1 MKINKLTASF
11 GKFNNESIS
20 FHSGLNII
28 EAPNESGKSTWCAF
42 ILAMLYGIDSSE
54 RTKTGTLPAKQ
65 RYAPWS
71 GAPMEGTAELTADN
85 CDITIIRST
94 RLKNAPMREFSA
106 VYTGTSIPVE
116 GLDASNAGQLLT
128 GVSRDV
134 FARSAFIGQGAAAV
148 TGSPELEKRIQ
159 SIFSTGEEEVSFTEA
174 NDRLSAWQRKRSY
187 RQQGFLPDVD
197 GKINDLKESIERAD
211 TTAAEIR
218 AAEEQL
224 DECEEKCSELESVVI
239 RARKERRKQM
249 FRDIDAAR
257 AEARLLAEEQN
268 AALEELNDRRNDL
281 RESLFGRRSAASVE
295 AEAEKDLSRLEELN
309 TEKKP
314 SLLWLPALL
323 CFLLALAGAVLYQQV
338 FDHIAVIIAAA
349 FFCLLAVVFLGIYIR
364 QHSGIQ
370 EAQEEVQTILR
381 KYKADSAEDIVLK
394 LDDHHARCVAA
405 RKAEEKEKKASAAA
419 DEAYERLTSLEARAS
434 EDTDSASG
442 TTAEADFVRE
452 LAGMRKQAV
461 ALSSKISTDKG
472 KLAVTGDPVVMR
484 SELARL
490 EKERLEL
497 QEELE
502 AIGFAKTVL
511 KEADD
516 EIQSRFSP
524 ELGRIA
530 AEYMSFVTG
539 GRYEGV
545 LLNRDFS
552 AMTKT
557 TDDAVARKSEYLSAG
572 TIDLLYLAV
581 RLAVCELA
589 LPEGETCPLIID
601 DALVN
606 MDDTR
611 YEQAIKLLG
620 EIAKERQVILFTC
633 RR

>member
-11 GKFNNESIS
+11 GKFNNESIT

-28 EAPNESGKSTWCAF
+28 EAPNESGKTTWCAF
-42 ILAMLYGIDSSE
+42 ILAMLYGVDSSE
-54 RTKTGTLPAKQ
+54 RTKTGTLPVKQ

-106 VYTGTSIPVE
+106 VYTGTNIPVE
-116 GLDASNAGQLLT
+116 GLNATNAGQMLT

-134 FARSAFIGQGAAAV
+134 FARSAFVGQGAAAV
-148 TGSPELEKRIQ
+148 TGSPEMEKRIQ
-159 SIFSTGEEEVSFTEA
+159 SIFSTGEEEISFTEA
-174 NDRLSAWQRKRSY
+174 NERLAAWQRKRSY
-187 RQQGFLPDVD
+187 RQQGFLPEIDMKL
-197 GKINDLKESIERAD
+197 GALKESAERAD

-224 DECEEKCSELESVVI
+224 DACEEKCSELESDVI
-239 RARKERRKQM
+239 RARRERRKQM
-249 FRDIDAAR
+249 FREIDTAR
-257 AEARLLAEEQN
+257 SDARRLAEEQN
-268 AALEELNDRRNDL
+268 AALEELNDRQNDL
-281 RESLFGRRSAASVE
+281 RESIFGRRSAASVE

-309 TEKKP
+309 TEKKA
-314 SLLWLPALL
+314 SLLWLPAML
-323 CFLLALAGAVLYQQV
+323 CFLIALAGAVVYQQV
-338 FDHIAVIIAAA
+338 YTHIAVILAAA
-349 FFCLLAVVFLGIYIR
+349 VFCLAAMVFFALYVR
-364 QHSGIQ
+364 QRSTLQ
-370 EAQEEVQTILR
+370 EAQEEAQEILR
-381 KYKADSAEDIVLK
+381 KYKADDAEDIVLK
-394 LDDHHARCVAA
+394 LDEHHARCVAA

-419 DEAYERLTSLEARAS
+419 DEAYERLNRLEAKAS
-434 EDTDSASG
+434 EDTDSASNS
-442 TTAEADFVRE
+442 TAEAELVRE

-461 ALSSKISTDKG
+461 ALSDKIATDKG
-472 KLAVTGDPVVMR
+472 KLAMTGDPVVMR
-484 SELARL
+484 SEIARL
-490 EKERLEL
+490 ENERLQL

-502 AIGFAKTVL
+502 AIALAKAVL

-524 ELGRIA
+524 ELGRVA

-557 TDDAVARKSEYLSAG
+557 TDDAIARRSEYLSAG

-606 MDDTR
+606 MDETR
-611 YEQAIKLLG
+611 YEQAVKLLG
-620 EIAKERQVILFTC
+620 EIAKQRQVILFTC

>member
-116 GLDASNAGQLLT
+116 GMDASNAGQLLT

-187 RQQGFLPDVD
+187 RQQGFLPDID

-295 AEAEKDLSRLEELN
+295 AEAEKDLSRLEELS

-484 SELARL
+484 SELSRL

-502 AIGFAKTVL
+502 AIGYAKTVL

>member
-54 RTKTGTLPAKQ
+54 RTRTGTLPAKQ

-116 GLDASNAGQLLT
+116 GMDASNAGQLLT

-295 AEAEKDLSRLEELN
+295 AEAEKDLSRLEELS

-472 KLAVTGDPVVMR
+472 KLAVTGDPIVMR

>member
-11 GKFNNESIS
+11 GKFNNESIT

-28 EAPNESGKSTWCAF
+28 EAPNESGKTTWCAF
-42 ILAMLYGIDSSE
+42 ILAMLYGVDSSE
-54 RTKTGTLPAKQ
+54 RTKTGTLPVKQ

-106 VYTGTSIPVE
+106 VYTGTNIPVE
-116 GLDASNAGQLLT
+116 GLNATNAGQMLT

-134 FARSAFIGQGAAAV
+134 FARSAFVGQGAAAV
-148 TGSPELEKRIQ
+148 TGSPEMEKRIQ
-159 SIFSTGEEEVSFTEA
+159 SIFSTGEEEISFTEA
-174 NDRLSAWQRKRSY
+174 NERLAAWQRKRSY
-187 RQQGFLPDVD
+187 RQQGLLPEIDMKL
-197 GKINDLKESIERAD
+197 GALKESAERAD

-224 DECEEKCSELESVVI
+224 DACEEKCSELESDVI
-239 RARKERRKQM
+239 RARRERRKQM
-249 FRDIDAAR
+249 FREIDTAR
-257 AEARLLAEEQN
+257 SDARRLAEEQN
-268 AALEELNDRRNDL
+268 AALEELNDRQNDL
-281 RESLFGRRSAASVE
+281 RESIFGRRSAASVE

-309 TEKKP
+309 TEKKA
-314 SLLWLPALL
+314 SLLWLPAML
-323 CFLLALAGAVLYQQV
+323 CFLIALAGAVVYQQV
-338 FDHIAVIIAAA
+338 YTHIAVILAAA
-349 FFCLLAVVFLGIYIR
+349 VFCLAAMVFFALYVR
-364 QHSGIQ
+364 QRSTLQ
-370 EAQEEVQTILR
+370 EAQEEAQEILR
-381 KYKADSAEDIVLK
+381 KYKADDAEDIVLK
-394 LDDHHARCVAA
+394 LDEHHARCVAA

-419 DEAYERLTSLEARAS
+419 DEAFERLTRLEAKAS
-434 EDTDSASG
+434 EDTDSASNS
-442 TTAEADFVRE
+442 TAEAELVRK

-461 ALSSKISTDKG
+461 ALSDKIATDKG
-472 KLAVTGDPVVMR
+472 KLAMTGDPVVMR
-484 SELARL
+484 SEIARL
-490 EKERLEL
+490 ENERLQL

-502 AIGFAKTVL
+502 AIALAKAVL

-524 ELGRIA
+524 ELGRVA

-557 TDDAVARKSEYLSAG
+557 TDDAIARRSEYLSAG

-606 MDDTR
+606 MDETR
-611 YEQAIKLLG
+611 YEQAVKLLG
-620 EIAKERQVILFTC
+620 EIAKQRQVILFTC

>member
-1 MKINKLTASF
+1 MKINKLTATF

-116 GLDASNAGQLLT
+116 GMNASNAGELLT

-134 FARSAFIGQGAAAV
+134 FARSAFVGQGAAAV
-148 TGSPELEKRIQ
+148 TGSPEMEKRIQ
-159 SIFSTGEEEVSFTEA
+159 SIFSTGEEEISFTEA

-197 GKINDLKESIERAD
+197 VKINDLRESIERAD
-211 TTAAEIR
+211 KTAAEIR

-224 DECEEKCSELESVVI
+224 DECEEKCSELEADVI

-281 RESLFGRRSAASVE
+281 RESLFGRRSADSVE
-295 AEAEKDLSRLEELN
+295 AEAEKDLSRLEELS

-314 SLLWLPALL
+314 SILWLPALL
-323 CFLLALAGAVLYQQV
+323 CFLLALAGAVVYQQV
-338 FDHIAVIIAAA
+338 FTHIAVIIAAA
-349 FFCLLAVVFLGIYIR
+349 VFCLLALVCLGLYIR
-364 QHSGIQ
+364 QRSELL
-370 EAQEEVQTILR
+370 EAQEEMQAILR
-381 KYKADSAEDIVLK
+381 KYKADNAEDIVLK
-394 LDDHHARCVAA
+394 LDEHHARCVAA
-405 RKAEEKEKKASAAA
+405 HKAEEKEKKASAAA
-419 DEAYERLTSLEARAS
+419 DEAYERLTNLEARAS

-442 TTAEADFVRE
+442 STAEADFVRE

-490 EKERLEL
+490 EQERLQL

-502 AIGFAKTVL
+502 AIALAKTAL

-524 ELGRIA
+524 ELGRVA

-539 GRYEGV
+539 GRYEGI

>member
-11 GKFNNESIS
+11 GKFNNESIT

-28 EAPNESGKSTWCAF
+28 EAPNESGKTTWCAF
-42 ILAMLYGIDSSE
+42 ILAMLYGVDSSE
-54 RTKTGTLPAKQ
+54 RTKTGTLPVKQ

-106 VYTGTSIPVE
+106 VYTGTNIPVE
-116 GLDASNAGQLLT
+116 GLNATNAGQMLT

-134 FARSAFIGQGAAAV
+134 FARSAFVGQGAAAV
-148 TGSPELEKRIQ
+148 TGSPEMEKRIQ
-159 SIFSTGEEEVSFTEA
+159 SIFSTGEEEISFTEA
-174 NDRLSAWQRKRSY
+174 SERLAAWQRKRSY
-187 RQQGFLPDVD
+187 RQQGFLPEIDMKL
-197 GKINDLKESIERAD
+197 GALKESAERAD

-224 DECEEKCSELESVVI
+224 DACEEKCSELESDVI
-239 RARKERRKQM
+239 RARRERRKQM
-249 FRDIDAAR
+249 FREIDTAR
-257 AEARLLAEEQN
+257 SDARRLAEEQN
-268 AALEELNDRRNDL
+268 AALEELNDRQNDL
-281 RESLFGRRSAASVE
+281 RESIFGRRSAASVE

-309 TEKKP
+309 TEKKA
-314 SLLWLPALL
+314 SLLWLPAML
-323 CFLLALAGAVLYQQV
+323 CFLIALAGAVVYQQV
-338 FDHIAVIIAAA
+338 YTHIAVILAAA
-349 FFCLLAVVFLGIYIR
+349 VFCLAAMVFFALYVR
-364 QHSGIQ
+364 QRSTLQ
-370 EAQEEVQTILR
+370 EAQEEAQEILR
-381 KYKADSAEDIVLK
+381 KYKADDAEDIVLK
-394 LDDHHARCVAA
+394 LDEHHARCVAA

-419 DEAYERLTSLEARAS
+419 DEAFERLTRLEAKAS
-434 EDTDSASG
+434 EDTDSASNS
-442 TTAEADFVRE
+442 TAEAELVRE

-461 ALSSKISTDKG
+461 ALSDKIATDKG
-472 KLAVTGDPVVMR
+472 KLAMTGDPVVMR
-484 SELARL
+484 SEIARL
-490 EKERLEL
+490 EKERLQL

-502 AIGFAKTVL
+502 AITLAKAVL

-524 ELGRIA
+524 ELGRVA

-557 TDDAVARKSEYLSAG
+557 TDDAIARRSEYLSAG

-606 MDDTR
+606 MDETR
-611 YEQAIKLLG
+611 YEQAVKLLG
-620 EIAKERQVILFTC
+620 EIAKQRQVILFTC

>member
-295 AEAEKDLSRLEELN
+295 AEAEKDLSRLEELS

-461 ALSSKISTDKG
+461 ALSSQISTDKG
-472 KLAVTGDPVVMR
+472 KLAVTGDPIVMR
-484 SELARL
+484 SELLRL

-502 AIGFAKTVL
+502 AIGYAKTVL

-589 LPEGETCPLIID
+589 LPEGEPCPLIID

>member
-116 GLDASNAGQLLT
+116 GMDASNAGQLLT

-174 NDRLSAWQRKRSY
+174 NDRLSAWQRKRNY

>member
-1 MKINKLTASF
+1 MQA
-11 GKFNNESIS
+11 
-20 FHSGLNII
+20 
-28 EAPNESGKSTWCAF
+28 
-42 ILAMLYGIDSSE
+42 
-54 RTKTGTLPAKQ
+54 
-65 RYAPWS
+65 
-71 GAPMEGTAELTADN
+71 
-85 CDITIIRST
+85 
-94 RLKNAPMREFSA
+94 
-106 VYTGTSIPVE
+106 
-116 GLDASNAGQLLT
+116 
-128 GVSRDV
+128 
-134 FARSAFIGQGAAAV
+134 
-148 TGSPELEKRIQ
+148 
-159 SIFSTGEEEVSFTEA
+159 
-174 NDRLSAWQRKRSY
+174 
-187 RQQGFLPDVD
+187 
-197 GKINDLKESIERAD
+197 
-211 TTAAEIR
+211 
-218 AAEEQL
+218 
-224 DECEEKCSELESVVI
+224 
-239 RARKERRKQM
+239 
-249 FRDIDAAR
+249 
-257 AEARLLAEEQN
+257 
-268 AALEELNDRRNDL
+268 
-281 RESLFGRRSAASVE
+281 
-295 AEAEKDLSRLEELN
+295 
-309 TEKKP
+309 
-314 SLLWLPALL
+314 
-323 CFLLALAGAVLYQQV
+323 
-338 FDHIAVIIAAA
+338 
-349 FFCLLAVVFLGIYIR
+349 
-364 QHSGIQ
+364 
-370 EAQEEVQTILR
+370 ILR
-381 KYKADSAEDIVLK
+381 KYKVDNAEDIVLK
-394 LDDHHARCVAA
+394 LDEHHARCVAA
-405 RKAEEKEKKASAAA
+405 HKAEEKEKKASAAA
-419 DEAYERLTSLEARAS
+419 DEAYERLTNLEARAS

-442 TTAEADFVRE
+442 STAEADFVRE

-490 EKERLEL
+490 EQERLQL

-502 AIGFAKTVL
+502 AIALAKTAL

-524 ELGRIA
+524 ELGRVA

-539 GRYEGV
+539 GRYEGI

>member
-116 GLDASNAGQLLT
+116 GMDASNAGQLLT

-224 DECEEKCSELESVVI
+224 DECEEKCSELESDVI

-295 AEAEKDLSRLEELN
+295 AEAEKDLSRLEELS

-323 CFLLALAGAVLYQQV
+323 CFLLALAGAVVYQQV
-338 FDHIAVIIAAA
+338 FNHIAVIIAAA

-381 KYKADSAEDIVLK
+381 KYKADNAEDIVLK
-394 LDDHHARCVAA
+394 LDEHHARCVAA

-419 DEAYERLTSLEARAS
+419 DEAYERLSNLEARAS

-484 SELARL
+484 SELVRL

-497 QEELE
+497 QKELD

>member
-295 AEAEKDLSRLEELN
+295 AEAEKDLSRLEELS

>member
-11 GKFNNESIS
+11 GKFNNESIT

-28 EAPNESGKSTWCAF
+28 EAPNESGKTTWCAF
-42 ILAMLYGIDSSE
+42 ILAMLYGVDSSE
-54 RTKTGTLPAKQ
+54 RTKTGTLPVKQ

-106 VYTGTSIPVE
+106 VYTGTNIPVE
-116 GLDASNAGQLLT
+116 GLNATNAGQMLT

-134 FARSAFIGQGAAAV
+134 FARSAFVGQGAAAV
-148 TGSPELEKRIQ
+148 TGSPEMEKRIQ
-159 SIFSTGEEEVSFTEA
+159 SIFSTGEEEISFTEA
-174 NDRLSAWQRKRSY
+174 NERLAAWQRKRSY
-187 RQQGFLPDVD
+187 RQQGFLPEIDMKL
-197 GKINDLKESIERAD
+197 GALKESAERAD

-218 AAEEQL
+218 TAEEQL
-224 DECEEKCSELESVVI
+224 DACEEKCSELESDVI
-239 RARKERRKQM
+239 QARRERRKQM
-249 FRDIDAAR
+249 FREIDTAR
-257 AEARLLAEEQN
+257 SDARRLAEEQN
-268 AALEELNDRRNDL
+268 AALEELNDRQNDL
-281 RESLFGRRSAASVE
+281 RESIFGRRSAASVE

-309 TEKKP
+309 TEKKA
-314 SLLWLPALL
+314 SLLWLPAML
-323 CFLLALAGAVLYQQV
+323 CFLIALAGAVVYQQV
-338 FDHIAVIIAAA
+338 YTHIAVILAAA
-349 FFCLLAVVFLGIYIR
+349 VFCLAAMVFFALYVR
-364 QHSGIQ
+364 QRSTLQEAHE
-370 EAQEEVQTILR
+370 EAQEILR
-381 KYKADSAEDIVLK
+381 KYKADDAEDIVLK
-394 LDDHHARCVAA
+394 LDEHHARCVAA

-419 DEAYERLTSLEARAS
+419 DEAYERLNRLEAKAS
-434 EDTDSASG
+434 EDTDSASNS
-442 TTAEADFVRE
+442 TAEAELVRE

-461 ALSSKISTDKG
+461 ALSDKIATDKG

-484 SELARL
+484 SEIARL
-490 EKERLEL
+490 EKERLQL

-502 AIGFAKTVL
+502 AIALAKAVL

-524 ELGRIA
+524 ELGRVA

-557 TDDAVARKSEYLSAG
+557 TDDAIARRSEYLSAG

-606 MDDTR
+606 MDETR
-611 YEQAIKLLG
+611 YEQAVKLLG
-620 EIAKERQVILFTC
+620 EIAKQRQVILFTC

>member
-11 GKFNNESIS
+11 GKFNNESIT

-28 EAPNESGKSTWCAF
+28 EAPNESGKTTWCAF
-42 ILAMLYGIDSSE
+42 ILAMLYGVDSSE
-54 RTKTGTLPAKQ
+54 RTKTGTLPVKQ

-85 CDITIIRST
+85 CDITILRST

-106 VYTGTSIPVE
+106 VYTGTNIPVE
-116 GLDASNAGQLLT
+116 GLNATNAGQMLT

-134 FARSAFIGQGAAAV
+134 FARSAFVGQGAAAV
-148 TGSPELEKRIQ
+148 TGSPEMEKRIQ
-159 SIFSTGEEEVSFTEA
+159 SIFSTGEEEISFTEA
-174 NDRLSAWQRKRSY
+174 NERLAAWQRKRSY
-187 RQQGFLPDVD
+187 RQQGFLPEIDMKL
-197 GKINDLKESIERAD
+197 GALKESAERAD

-224 DECEEKCSELESVVI
+224 DACEEKCSELESDVI
-239 RARKERRKQM
+239 RARRERRKQM
-249 FRDIDAAR
+249 FREIDTAR
-257 AEARLLAEEQN
+257 SDARRLAEEQN
-268 AALEELNDRRNDL
+268 AALEELNDRQNDL
-281 RESLFGRRSAASVE
+281 RESIFGRRSAASVE

-309 TEKKP
+309 TEKKA
-314 SLLWLPALL
+314 SLLWLPAML
-323 CFLLALAGAVLYQQV
+323 CFLIALAGAVMYQQV
-338 FDHIAVIIAAA
+338 YTHIAVILAAA
-349 FFCLLAVVFLGIYIR
+349 VFCLAAMVFFALYVR
-364 QHSGIQ
+364 QRSTLQ
-370 EAQEEVQTILR
+370 EAQEEAQEILR
-381 KYKADSAEDIVLK
+381 KYKADDAEDIVLK
-394 LDDHHARCVAA
+394 LDEHHARCVAA

-419 DEAYERLTSLEARAS
+419 DEAYERLNRLEAKAS
-434 EDTDSASG
+434 EDTDSASNS
-442 TTAEADFVRE
+442 TAEAELVRE

-461 ALSSKISTDKG
+461 ALSDKIATDKG
-472 KLAVTGDPVVMR
+472 KLAMTGDPVVMR
-484 SELARL
+484 SEIARL
-490 EKERLEL
+490 ENERLQL

-502 AIGFAKTVL
+502 AIALAKAVL

-524 ELGRIA
+524 ELGRVA

-557 TDDAVARKSEYLSAG
+557 TDDAIARRSEYLSAG

-606 MDDTR
+606 MDETR
-611 YEQAIKLLG
+611 YEQAVKLLG
-620 EIAKERQVILFTC
+620 EIAKQRQVILFTC

>member
-11 GKFNNESIS
+11 GKFNNESIT

-28 EAPNESGKSTWCAF
+28 EAPNESGKTTWCAF
-42 ILAMLYGIDSSE
+42 ILAMLYGVDSSE
-54 RTKTGTLPAKQ
+54 RTKTGTLPVKQ

-94 RLKNAPMREFSA
+94 RLKNAPMRDFSA
-106 VYTGTSIPVE
+106 VYTGTNIPVE
-116 GLDASNAGQLLT
+116 GLNATNAGQMLT

-134 FARSAFIGQGAAAV
+134 FARSAFVGQGAAAV
-148 TGSPELEKRIQ
+148 TGSPEMEKRIQ
-159 SIFSTGEEEVSFTEA
+159 SIFSTGEEEISFTEA
-174 NDRLSAWQRKRSY
+174 NERLAAWQRKRSY
-187 RQQGFLPDVD
+187 RQQGFLPEIDMKL
-197 GKINDLKESIERAD
+197 GALKESAERAD

-224 DECEEKCSELESVVI
+224 DACEEKCSELESNVI
-239 RARKERRKQM
+239 RARRERRKQM
-249 FRDIDAAR
+249 FREIDTAR
-257 AEARLLAEEQN
+257 SDARRLAEEQN
-268 AALEELNDRRNDL
+268 AALEELNDRQNDL
-281 RESLFGRRSAASVE
+281 RESIFGRRSAAAVE

-309 TEKKP
+309 TEKKA
-314 SLLWLPALL
+314 SHLWLPAML
-323 CFLLALAGAVLYQQV
+323 CFLIALAGAVVYQQV
-338 FDHIAVIIAAA
+338 YTHIAVILAAA
-349 FFCLLAVVFLGIYIR
+349 VFCLAAMVFFALYVR
-364 QHSGIQ
+364 QRSTLQ
-370 EAQEEVQTILR
+370 EAQEEAQEILR
-381 KYKADSAEDIVLK
+381 KYKADDAEDIVLK
-394 LDDHHARCVAA
+394 LDEHHARCVAA

-419 DEAYERLTSLEARAS
+419 DEAFERLTRLEAKAS
-434 EDTDSASG
+434 EDTDSASNS
-442 TTAEADFVRE
+442 TAEAELVRE
-452 LAGMRKQAV
+452 LAGMRKRVV
-461 ALSSKISTDKG
+461 ALSDKIATDKG
-472 KLAVTGDPVVMR
+472 KLAMTGDPVVMR
-484 SELARL
+484 SEIARL
-490 EKERLEL
+490 EKERLQL

-502 AIGFAKTVL
+502 AIALAKAVL

-524 ELGRIA
+524 ELGRVA

-557 TDDAVARKSEYLSAG
+557 ADDAIARRSEYLSAG

-606 MDDTR
+606 MDETR
-611 YEQAIKLLG
+611 NEQAVKLLG
-620 EIAKERQVILFTC
+620 EIAKQRQVILFTC

>member
-11 GKFNNESIS
+11 GKFNNESIT

-28 EAPNESGKSTWCAF
+28 EAPNESGKTTWCAF
-42 ILAMLYGIDSSE
+42 ILAMLYGVDSSE
-54 RTKTGTLPAKQ
+54 RTKTGTLPVKQ

-94 RLKNAPMREFSA
+94 RLKNAPMRDFSA
-106 VYTGTSIPVE
+106 VYTGTNIPVE
-116 GLDASNAGQLLT
+116 GLNATNAGQMLT

-134 FARSAFIGQGAAAV
+134 FARSAFVGQGAAAV
-148 TGSPELEKRIQ
+148 TGSPEMEKRIQ
-159 SIFSTGEEEVSFTEA
+159 SIFSTGEEEISFTEA
-174 NDRLSAWQRKRSY
+174 NERLAAWQRKRSY
-187 RQQGFLPDVD
+187 RQQGFLPEIDMKL
-197 GKINDLKESIERAD
+197 GALKESAERAD

-224 DECEEKCSELESVVI
+224 DACEEKCSELESNVI
-239 RARKERRKQM
+239 RARRERRKQM
-249 FRDIDAAR
+249 FREIDTAR
-257 AEARLLAEEQN
+257 SDARRLAEEQN
-268 AALEELNDRRNDL
+268 AALEELNDRQNDL
-281 RESLFGRRSAASVE
+281 RESIFGRRSAAAVE

-309 TEKKP
+309 TEKKA
-314 SLLWLPALL
+314 SHLWLPAML
-323 CFLLALAGAVLYQQV
+323 CFLIALAGAVVYQQV
-338 FDHIAVIIAAA
+338 YTHIAVILAAA
-349 FFCLLAVVFLGIYIR
+349 VFCLAAMVFFALYVR
-364 QHSGIQ
+364 QRSTLQ
-370 EAQEEVQTILR
+370 EAQEEAQEILR
-381 KYKADSAEDIVLK
+381 KYKADDAEDIVLK
-394 LDDHHARCVAA
+394 LDEHHARCVAA

-419 DEAYERLTSLEARAS
+419 DEAFERLTRLEAKAS
-434 EDTDSASG
+434 EDTDSASNS
-442 TTAEADFVRE
+442 TAEAELVRE

-461 ALSSKISTDKG
+461 ALSDKIATDKG
-472 KLAVTGDPVVMR
+472 KLAMTGDPVVMR
-484 SELARL
+484 SEIARL
-490 EKERLEL
+490 EKERLQL

-502 AIGFAKTVL
+502 AIALAKAVL

-524 ELGRIA
+524 ELGRVA

-557 TDDAVARKSEYLSAG
+557 ADDAIARRSEYLSAG

-606 MDDTR
+606 MDETR
-611 YEQAIKLLG
+611 NEQAVKLLG
-620 EIAKERQVILFTC
+620 EIAKQRQVILFTC

>member
-11 GKFNNESIS
+11 GKFNNESIT

-28 EAPNESGKSTWCAF
+28 EAPNESGKTTWCAF
-42 ILAMLYGIDSSE
+42 ILAMLYGVDSSE
-54 RTKTGTLPAKQ
+54 RTKTGTLPVKQ

-85 CDITIIRST
+85 CDITILRST

-106 VYTGTSIPVE
+106 VYTGTNIPVE
-116 GLDASNAGQLLT
+116 GLNATNAGQMLT

-134 FARSAFIGQGAAAV
+134 FARSAFVGQGAAAV
-148 TGSPELEKRIQ
+148 TGSPEMEKRIQ
-159 SIFSTGEEEVSFTEA
+159 SIFSTGEEEISFTEA
-174 NDRLSAWQRKRSY
+174 NERLAAWQRKRSY
-187 RQQGFLPDVD
+187 RQQGLLPEIDMKL
-197 GKINDLKESIERAD
+197 GALKESAERAD

-224 DECEEKCSELESVVI
+224 DACEEKCSELESDVI
-239 RARKERRKQM
+239 RARRERRKQM
-249 FRDIDAAR
+249 FREIDTAR
-257 AEARLLAEEQN
+257 SDARRLAEEQN
-268 AALEELNDRRNDL
+268 AALEELNDRQNDL
-281 RESLFGRRSAASVE
+281 RESIFGRRSAASVE

-309 TEKKP
+309 TEKKA
-314 SLLWLPALL
+314 SLLWLPAML
-323 CFLLALAGAVLYQQV
+323 CFLIALAGAVVYQQV
-338 FDHIAVIIAAA
+338 YTHIAVILAAA
-349 FFCLLAVVFLGIYIR
+349 VFCLAAMVFFALYVR
-364 QHSGIQ
+364 QRSTLQ
-370 EAQEEVQTILR
+370 EAQEEAQEILR
-381 KYKADSAEDIVLK
+381 KYKADDAEDIVLK
-394 LDDHHARCVAA
+394 LDEHHARCVAA

-419 DEAYERLTSLEARAS
+419 DEAFERLTRLEAKAS
-434 EDTDSASG
+434 EDTDSASNS
-442 TTAEADFVRE
+442 TAEAELVRK

-461 ALSSKISTDKG
+461 ALSDKIATDKG
-472 KLAVTGDPVVMR
+472 KLAMTGDPVVMR
-484 SELARL
+484 SEIARL
-490 EKERLEL
+490 ENERLQL

-502 AIGFAKTVL
+502 AIALAKAVL

-524 ELGRIA
+524 ELGRVA

-557 TDDAVARKSEYLSAG
+557 TDDAIARRSEYLSAG

-606 MDDTR
+606 MDETR
-611 YEQAIKLLG
+611 YEQAVKLLG
-620 EIAKERQVILFTC
+620 EIAKQRQVILFTC

>member
-116 GLDASNAGQLLT
+116 GMDASNAGQLLT

-295 AEAEKDLSRLEELN
+295 AEAEKDLSRLEELS

-502 AIGFAKTVL
+502 AIGFAKTGL

-589 LPEGETCPLIID
+589 LPEGEPCPLIID

>member
-11 GKFNNESIS
+11 GKFNNESIT

-28 EAPNESGKSTWCAF
+28 EAPNESGKTTWCAF
-42 ILAMLYGIDSSE
+42 ILAMLYGVDSSE
-54 RTKTGTLPAKQ
+54 RTKTGTLPVKQ

-106 VYTGTSIPVE
+106 VYTGTNIPVE
-116 GLDASNAGQLLT
+116 GLNATNAGQMLT

-134 FARSAFIGQGAAAV
+134 FARSAFVGQGAAAV
-148 TGSPELEKRIQ
+148 TGSPEMEKRIQ
-159 SIFSTGEEEVSFTEA
+159 SIFSTGEEEISFTEA
-174 NDRLSAWQRKRSY
+174 NERLAAWQRKRSY
-187 RQQGFLPDVD
+187 RQQGFLPEIDMKL
-197 GKINDLKESIERAD
+197 GALKESAERAD
-211 TTAAEIR
+211 TTAAGIR

-224 DECEEKCSELESVVI
+224 DACEEKCSELESDVI
-239 RARKERRKQM
+239 RARRERRKQM
-249 FRDIDAAR
+249 FREIDTAR
-257 AEARLLAEEQN
+257 SDARRLAEEQN
-268 AALEELNDRRNDL
+268 AALEELNDRQNDL
-281 RESLFGRRSAASVE
+281 RESIFGRRSAASVE

-309 TEKKP
+309 TEKKA
-314 SLLWLPALL
+314 SLLWLPAML
-323 CFLLALAGAVLYQQV
+323 CFLIALAGAVVYQQV
-338 FDHIAVIIAAA
+338 YTHIAVILAAA
-349 FFCLLAVVFLGIYIR
+349 VFCLAAMVFFALYVR
-364 QHSGIQ
+364 QRSTLQ
-370 EAQEEVQTILR
+370 EAQEEAQEILR
-381 KYKADSAEDIVLK
+381 KYKADDAEDIVLK
-394 LDDHHARCVAA
+394 LDEHHARCVAA

-419 DEAYERLTSLEARAS
+419 DEAYERLNRLEAKAS
-434 EDTDSASG
+434 EDTDSASNS
-442 TTAEADFVRE
+442 TAEAELVRE
-452 LAGMRKQAV
+452 LAGMRKRAV
-461 ALSSKISTDKG
+461 ALSDKIATDKG
-472 KLAVTGDPVVMR
+472 KLAMTGDPVVMR
-484 SELARL
+484 SEIARL
-490 EKERLEL
+490 ENERLQL
-497 QEELE
+497 HEELE
-502 AIGFAKTVL
+502 AIALAKAVL

-524 ELGRIA
+524 ELGRVA

-557 TDDAVARKSEYLSAG
+557 TDDAIARRSEYLSAG

-606 MDDTR
+606 MDETR
-611 YEQAIKLLG
+611 YEQAVKLLG
-620 EIAKERQVILFTC
+620 EIAKQRQVILFTC

>member
-11 GKFNNESIS
+11 GKFNNESIT

-28 EAPNESGKSTWCAF
+28 EAPNESGKTTWCAF
-42 ILAMLYGIDSSE
+42 ILAMLYGVDSSE
-54 RTKTGTLPAKQ
+54 RTKTGTLPVKQ

-85 CDITIIRST
+85 CNITIIRST

-106 VYTGTSIPVE
+106 VYTGTNIPVE
-116 GLDASNAGQLLT
+116 GLNATNAGQMLT

-134 FARSAFIGQGAAAV
+134 FARSAFVGQGAAAV
-148 TGSPELEKRIQ
+148 TGSPEMEKRIQ
-159 SIFSTGEEEVSFTEA
+159 SIFSTGEEEISFTEA
-174 NDRLSAWQRKRSY
+174 NERLAAWQRKRGY
-187 RQQGFLPDVD
+187 RQQGFLPEIDMKL
-197 GKINDLKESIERAD
+197 GALKESAERAD

-224 DECEEKCSELESVVI
+224 DACEEKCSELESDVI
-239 RARKERRKQM
+239 RARRERRKQM
-249 FRDIDAAR
+249 FREIDTAR
-257 AEARLLAEEQN
+257 SDARRLAEEQN
-268 AALEELNDRRNDL
+268 AALEELNDRQNDL
-281 RESLFGRRSAASVE
+281 RESIFGRRSAASVE

-309 TEKKP
+309 TEKKA
-314 SLLWLPALL
+314 SLLWLPAML
-323 CFLLALAGAVLYQQV
+323 CFLIALAGAVMYQQV
-338 FDHIAVIIAAA
+338 YTHIAVILAAA
-349 FFCLLAVVFLGIYIR
+349 VFCLAAMVFFALYVR
-364 QHSGIQ
+364 QRSTLQ
-370 EAQEEVQTILR
+370 EAQEEAQEILR
-381 KYKADSAEDIVLK
+381 KYKADDAEDIVLK
-394 LDDHHARCVAA
+394 LDEHHARCVAA

-419 DEAYERLTSLEARAS
+419 DEAYERLTRLEAKAS
-434 EDTDSASG
+434 EDTDSASNS
-442 TTAEADFVRE
+442 TAEAELVRE

-461 ALSSKISTDKG
+461 ALSDKIATDKG
-472 KLAVTGDPVVMR
+472 KLAMTGDPVVMR
-484 SELARL
+484 SEIARL
-490 EKERLEL
+490 ENERLQL

-502 AIGFAKTVL
+502 AITLAKAVL

-524 ELGRIA
+524 ELGRVA

-557 TDDAVARKSEYLSAG
+557 TDDAIARRSEYLSAG

-606 MDDTR
+606 MDETR
-611 YEQAIKLLG
+611 YEQAVKLLG
-620 EIAKERQVILFTC
+620 EIAKQRQVILFTC

>member
-11 GKFNNESIS
+11 GKFNNESIT

-28 EAPNESGKSTWCAF
+28 EAPNESGKTTWCAF
-42 ILAMLYGIDSSE
+42 ILAMLYGVDSSE
-54 RTKTGTLPAKQ
+54 RTKTGTLPVKQ

-106 VYTGTSIPVE
+106 VYTGTNIPVE
-116 GLDASNAGQLLT
+116 GLNATNAGQMLT

-134 FARSAFIGQGAAAV
+134 FARSAFVGQGAAAV
-148 TGSPELEKRIQ
+148 TGSPEMEKRIQ
-159 SIFSTGEEEVSFTEA
+159 SIFSTGEEEISFTEA
-174 NDRLSAWQRKRSY
+174 NERLAAWQRKRSY
-187 RQQGFLPDVD
+187 RQQGFLPEIDMKL
-197 GKINDLKESIERAD
+197 GALKESAERAD
-211 TTAAEIR
+211 TTAAGIR

-224 DECEEKCSELESVVI
+224 DACEEKCSELESDVI
-239 RARKERRKQM
+239 RARRERRKQM
-249 FRDIDAAR
+249 FREIDTAR
-257 AEARLLAEEQN
+257 SDARRLAEEQN
-268 AALEELNDRRNDL
+268 AALEELNDRQNDL
-281 RESLFGRRSAASVE
+281 RESIFGRRSAAAVE

-309 TEKKP
+309 TEKKA
-314 SLLWLPALL
+314 SLLWLPAML
-323 CFLLALAGAVLYQQV
+323 CFLIALAGAVVYQQV
-338 FDHIAVIIAAA
+338 YTHIAVILAAA
-349 FFCLLAVVFLGIYIR
+349 VFCLAAMVFFALYVR
-364 QHSGIQ
+364 QRSTLQEAHE
-370 EAQEEVQTILR
+370 EAQEILR
-381 KYKADSAEDIVLK
+381 KYKADDAEDIVLK
-394 LDDHHARCVAA
+394 LDEHRARCVAA
-405 RKAEEKEKKASAAA
+405 RKAEEKEKKASVAA
-419 DEAYERLTSLEARAS
+419 DEAYERLTRLEAKAS
-434 EDTDSASG
+434 EDTDSASNS
-442 TTAEADFVRE
+442 TAEAELVRE
-452 LAGMRKQAV
+452 LAGMRKRAV
-461 ALSSKISTDKG
+461 ALSDKIATDKG

-484 SELARL
+484 SEIARL
-490 EKERLEL
+490 ENERLQL

-502 AIGFAKTVL
+502 AIALAKAVL

-524 ELGRIA
+524 ELGRVA

-557 TDDAVARKSEYLSAG
+557 ADDAIARRSEYLSAG

-606 MDDTR
+606 MDETR
-611 YEQAIKLLG
+611 YEQAVKLLG
-620 EIAKERQVILFTC
+620 EIAKQRQVILFTC

>member
-54 RTKTGTLPAKQ
+54 RTKTGTLPVKQ

-116 GLDASNAGQLLT
+116 GMDASNAGQLLT

-134 FARSAFIGQGAAAV
+134 FARSAFVGQGAAAV

-159 SIFSTGEEEVSFTEA
+159 SIFSTGEEEVSFSEA

-187 RQQGFLPDVD
+187 RQQGFLSDIDV
-197 GKINDLKESIERAD
+197 KINDLKESIERAD

-224 DECEEKCSELESVVI
+224 DECEDKCSELESNII
-239 RARKERRKQM
+239 RARRERRKQM
-249 FRDIDAAR
+249 FHDIDAAR

-295 AEAEKDLSRLEELN
+295 AEAEKDLSRLEELS

-314 SLLWLPALL
+314 SLMWLPALL
-323 CFLLALAGAVLYQQV
+323 CFILALAGAVLYQQV
-338 FDHIAVIIAAA
+338 FNHIAVIIAAA

-370 EAQEEVQTILR
+370 EAQEEIQTILR
-381 KYKADSAEDIVLK
+381 KYKADNAEDIVLK
-394 LDDHHARCVAA
+394 LDEHHARCVAA

-419 DEAYERLTSLEARAS
+419 DEAYERLTNLEARAS
-434 EDTDSASG
+434 EDTDSTSG
-442 TTAEADFVRE
+442 TTAEADYVRE

-490 EKERLEL
+490 EKARLEI

-502 AIGFAKTVL
+502 AIGLAKTVL

-589 LPEGETCPLIID
+589 LPEGEACPLIID

-620 EIAKERQVILFTC
+620 EIAKDRQVILFTC

>member
-116 GLDASNAGQLLT
+116 GMDASNAGQLLT

-295 AEAEKDLSRLEELN
+295 AEAEKDLSRLEELS

-472 KLAVTGDPVVMR
+472 KLALTGDPVVMR

-589 LPEGETCPLIID
+589 LPEGEPCPLIID

>member
-54 RTKTGTLPAKQ
+54 RTRTGTLPAKQ

-116 GLDASNAGQLLT
+116 GMDAANAGQLLT

-295 AEAEKDLSRLEELN
+295 AEAEKDLSRLEELS

-323 CFLLALAGAVLYQQV
+323 CFLLALAGAVLFQQV

-502 AIGFAKTVL
+502 AIGYAKTVL

>member
-116 GLDASNAGQLLT
+116 GMDASNAGQLLT

-224 DECEEKCSELESVVI
+224 DECEEKCSELESDVI

-257 AEARLLAEEQN
+257 GEARLLAEEQN

-295 AEAEKDLSRLEELN
+295 AEAEKDLSRLEELS

-323 CFLLALAGAVLYQQV
+323 CFLLALAGAVVYQQV
-338 FDHIAVIIAAA
+338 FNHTAVIIAAA

-381 KYKADSAEDIVLK
+381 KYKADNAEDIVLK
-394 LDDHHARCVAA
+394 LDEHHARCVAA

-419 DEAYERLTSLEARAS
+419 DEAYERLSNLEARAS

-484 SELARL
+484 SELVRL

-497 QEELE
+497 QEELD

>member
-11 GKFNNESIS
+11 GKFNNESIT

-28 EAPNESGKSTWCAF
+28 EAPNESVKTTWCAF
-42 ILAMLYGIDSSE
+42 ILAMLYGVDSSE
-54 RTKTGTLPAKQ
+54 RTKTGTLPVKQ

-106 VYTGTSIPVE
+106 VYTGTNIPVE
-116 GLDASNAGQLLT
+116 GLNATNAGQMLT

-134 FARSAFIGQGAAAV
+134 FARSAFVGQGAAAV
-148 TGSPELEKRIQ
+148 TGSPEMEKRIQ
-159 SIFSTGEEEVSFTEA
+159 SIFSTGEEEISFTEA
-174 NDRLSAWQRKRSY
+174 NERLAAWQRKRSY
-187 RQQGFLPDVD
+187 RQQGFLPEIDMKL
-197 GKINDLKESIERAD
+197 GALKESAERAD

-224 DECEEKCSELESVVI
+224 DACEEKCSELESDVI
-239 RARKERRKQM
+239 RARRERRKQM
-249 FRDIDAAR
+249 FREIDTAR
-257 AEARLLAEEQN
+257 SNARRLAEEQN
-268 AALEELNDRRNDL
+268 AALEELNDRQNDL
-281 RESLFGRRSAASVE
+281 RESIFGRRSAAAVE

-309 TEKKP
+309 TEKKA
-314 SLLWLPALL
+314 SLLWLPAML
-323 CFLLALAGAVLYQQV
+323 CFLIALAGAVMYQQV
-338 FDHIAVIIAAA
+338 YTHIAVILAAA
-349 FFCLLAVVFLGIYIR
+349 VFCLAAMVFFALYVR
-364 QHSGIQ
+364 QRSTLQ
-370 EAQEEVQTILR
+370 EAQEEAQEILR
-381 KYKADSAEDIVLK
+381 KYKADDAEDIVLK
-394 LDDHHARCVAA
+394 LDEHHARCVAA

-419 DEAYERLTSLEARAS
+419 DEAFERLTRLEAKAS
-434 EDTDSASG
+434 EDTDSASNS
-442 TTAEADFVRE
+442 TAEAELVRE

-461 ALSSKISTDKG
+461 ALSDKIATDKG
-472 KLAVTGDPVVMR
+472 KLAMTGDPVVMR
-484 SELARL
+484 SEIARL
-490 EKERLEL
+490 EKERLQL

-502 AIGFAKTVL
+502 AIALAKAVL

-524 ELGRIA
+524 ELGRVA

-557 TDDAVARKSEYLSAG
+557 TDDAIARRSEYLSAG

-606 MDDTR
+606 MDETR
-611 YEQAIKLLG
+611 YEQAVKLLG
-620 EIAKERQVILFTC
+620 EIAKQRQVILFTC

>member
-11 GKFNNESIS
+11 GKFNNESIT

-28 EAPNESGKSTWCAF
+28 EAPNESGKTTWCAF
-42 ILAMLYGIDSSE
+42 ILAMLYGVDSSE
-54 RTKTGTLPAKQ
+54 RTKTGTLPVKQ

-106 VYTGTSIPVE
+106 VYTGTNIPVE
-116 GLDASNAGQLLT
+116 GLNATNAGQMLT

-134 FARSAFIGQGAAAV
+134 FARSAFVGQGAAAV
-148 TGSPELEKRIQ
+148 TGSPEMEKRIQ
-159 SIFSTGEEEVSFTEA
+159 SIFSTGEEEISFTEA
-174 NDRLSAWQRKRSY
+174 NERLAAWQRKRSY
-187 RQQGFLPDVD
+187 RQQGFLPEIDMKL
-197 GKINDLKESIERAD
+197 GALKESAERAD

-224 DECEEKCSELESVVI
+224 DACEEKCSELESDVI
-239 RARKERRKQM
+239 RARRERRKQM
-249 FRDIDAAR
+249 FREIDTAR
-257 AEARLLAEEQN
+257 SDARRLAEEQN
-268 AALEELNDRRNDL
+268 AALEELNDRKNDL
-281 RESLFGRRSAASVE
+281 RESIFGRRSAASVE

-309 TEKKP
+309 TEKKA
-314 SLLWLPALL
+314 SLLWLPAML
-323 CFLLALAGAVLYQQV
+323 CFLIALAGAVVYQQV
-338 FDHIAVIIAAA
+338 YTHIAVILAAA
-349 FFCLLAVVFLGIYIR
+349 VFCLAAMVFFALYVR
-364 QHSGIQ
+364 QRSTLQ
-370 EAQEEVQTILR
+370 EAQEEAQEILR
-381 KYKADSAEDIVLK
+381 KYKADDAEDIVLK
-394 LDDHHARCVAA
+394 LDEHHARCVAA

-419 DEAYERLTSLEARAS
+419 DEAYERLTRLEAKAS
-434 EDTDSASG
+434 EDTDSASNS
-442 TTAEADFVRE
+442 TAEAELVRE
-452 LAGMRKQAV
+452 LAGMRKRAA
-461 ALSSKISTDKG
+461 ALSDKIATDKG
-472 KLAVTGDPVVMR
+472 KLAMTGDPVVMR
-484 SELARL
+484 SEIARL
-490 EKERLEL
+490 ENERLQL

-502 AIGFAKTVL
+502 AIALAKAVL

-524 ELGRIA
+524 ELGRVA

-557 TDDAVARKSEYLSAG
+557 TDDAIARRSEYLSAG

-606 MDDTR
+606 MDETR
-611 YEQAIKLLG
+611 YEQAVKLLG
-620 EIAKERQVILFTC
+620 EIAKQRQVILFTC